1 MDIAKDYA
9 ESQGWRV
16 EDKALLKLYLILSQV
31 PNDDQGNVVELVKEI
46 MNHAAGHAKN
56 RLGNKLFGRFRSVLT
71 IKEGDLSS
79 EDEYE
84 DDEDEENTEAEE
96 DTQPDDSIEND
107 RDKPKKEK
115 KSRAW
120 KKNKQA
126 EKKAFSDDTEDND
139 DLMKMMSTTMTM
151 MMTMIMMNSRH

>member
-1 MDIAKDYA
+1 MKMTRTKRI
-9 ESQGWRV
+9 R
-16 EDKALLKLYLILSQV
+16 KLRISPQIFPAHKTERRTLPVCRLLSQ
-31 PNDDQGNVVELVKEI
+31 L
-46 MNHAAGHAKN
+46 
-56 RLGNKLFGRFRSVLT
+56 
-71 IKEGDLSS
+71 
-79 EDEYE
+79 
-84 DDEDEENTEAEE
+84 AEE

-139 DLMKMMSTTMTM
+139 DYDEDDEYDDDYDDDDDYDE
-151 MMTMIMMNSRH
+151 